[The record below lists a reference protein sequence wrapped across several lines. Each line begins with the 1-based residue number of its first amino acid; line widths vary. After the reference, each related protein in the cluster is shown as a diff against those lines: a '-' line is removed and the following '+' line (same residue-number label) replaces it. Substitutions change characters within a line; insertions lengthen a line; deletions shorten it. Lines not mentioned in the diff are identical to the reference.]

1 MNRQE
6 KLRRLE
12 ATKRRVPALS
22 ASALAGL
29 LQDIEANGLP
39 GLSGRKHVKEATVKS
54 LDMNSYGNLIQV
66 LNIPGKG
73 KKNIPVVYA
82 NFFTLLQGFFLQREP
97 FRDLLIS
104 AMQGTAARALSLCF
118 YADEINPGNS
128 LAVEQNRNL
137 HIICMFCLCFVSNFT
152 RKMLLTLKLTE
163 NHTTG
168 KIWCIYFSFLE
179 FGPVILAREQAWLPV
194 CCQRSTL
201 VSALPGGVSQLAACI
216 LEDIFNSNRAEPEI
230 LGIQLQGP
238 AKELYKLRFT
248 LGAFL
253 QDGQAHKL
261 LFSVK
266 GDSGTRCCILCQNVV
281 SHGSNLEDAVL
292 TSLASAEE
300 ELILTSDADFERSV
314 QTLLRKHTEL
324 NKGDFALWQQACGIT
339 YNPAALI
346 FQPSL
351 QRLVKPISQWLHDW
365 MHCFFQKGIWL
376 LGLTTHL
383 PS

>member
-1 MNRQE
+1 
-6 KLRRLE
+6 
-12 ATKRRVPALS
+12 
-22 ASALAGL
+22 
-29 LQDIEANGLP
+29 
-39 GLSGRKHVKEATVKS
+39 
-54 LDMNSYGNLIQV
+54 
-66 LNIPGKG
+66 
-73 KKNIPVVYA
+73 
-82 NFFTLLQGFFLQREP
+82 
-97 FRDLLIS
+97 
-104 AMQGTAARALSLCF
+104 
-118 YADEINPGNS
+118 
-128 LAVEQNRNL
+128 
-137 HIICMFCLCFVSNFT
+137 
-152 RKMLLTLKLTE
+152 MLLTLKFTE

-281 SHGSNLEDAVL
+281 SQGSNLEDAIL

-300 ELILTSDADFERSV
+300 ELILTSDADFQRSV

-324 NKGDFALWQQACGIT
+324 NKGDFAMWQQACGIT

-376 LGLTTHL
+376 LGLTIHL

>member
-1 MNRQE
+1 MHQWGNGCKAPASCSAMNRQE

-66 LNIPGKG
+66 LNIPGKD

-82 NFFTLLQGFFLQREP
+82 NFFTLLQGFFLQCEP

-152 RKMLLTLKLTE
+152 RKKCCLL
-163 NHTTG
+163 
-168 KIWCIYFSFLE
+168 
-179 FGPVILAREQAWLPV
+179 
-194 CCQRSTL
+194 
-201 VSALPGGVSQLAACI
+201 
-216 LEDIFNSNRAEPEI
+216 
-230 LGIQLQGP
+230 
-238 AKELYKLRFT
+238 
-248 LGAFL
+248 
-253 QDGQAHKL
+253 
-261 LFSVK
+261 
-266 GDSGTRCCILCQNVV
+266 
-281 SHGSNLEDAVL
+281 
-292 TSLASAEE
+292 
-300 ELILTSDADFERSV
+300 
-314 QTLLRKHTEL
+314 
-324 NKGDFALWQQACGIT
+324 
-339 YNPAALI
+339 
-346 FQPSL
+346 
-351 QRLVKPISQWLHDW
+351 
-365 MHCFFQKGIWL
+365 
-376 LGLTTHL
+376 
-383 PS
+383 